1 MIDRNLLKGLANF
14 LAIERTSEQND
25 NFDIVIL
32 FKLVRPLLLSDL
44 EKYNFATYF
53 EFKTIL
59 FKE

>member
-32 FKLVRPLLLSDL
+32 FNLVRPILLNDL